1 MAMALTHHAKRLL
14 LWTLSGAVLGTIAAS
29 LIAPSFLISQNTT
42 RFPEA
47 QCNCIQ
53 VTRDTA
59 DSLIRWQLVGA
70 AIGAGLL
77 LIVGILLRLRR
88 QARASP
94 PESAS

>member
-1 MAMALTHHAKRLL
+1 MAPTLALVKRFL
-14 LWTLSGAVLGTIAAS
+14 LWTLGGAVLGAIVAS

-59 DSLIRWQLVGA
+59 ESLIRWQLVGA
-70 AIGAGLL
+70 AVGAGALL
-77 LIVGILLRLRR
+77 LVGVLLWMR
-88 QARASP
+88 RASASP
-94 PESAS
+94 RGSAS

>member
-1 MAMALTHHAKRLL
+1 MALRLALVRRLL
-14 LWTLSGAVLGTIAAS
+14 LWTLGGAVLGVVTAS

-59 DSLIRWQLVGA
+59 ESLIRWQLLGA
-70 AIGAGLL
+70 AIGAGAL
-77 LIVGILLRLRR
+77 LIVGVLLWMRR
-88 QARASP
+88 APASP
-94 PESAS
+94 RGSAS